1 MKQLKEY
8 LTQPQ
13 YQICSNNYLDYLQTW
28 VKKLCFM
35 NSLEANIRENSTKG
49 QLNAIRSNGD
59 VPAII
64 YGGEDKNQ
72 KISISKKL
80 LKTLIEKENFL
91 SSIVTLKINGKSQNV
106 LPREVKYHIL
116 SDEPTHVDF
125 LRVIPGVKIKIE
137 VPVNFINHEKSPGLK
152 RGGVLNIVRRK
163 VELKC
168 PSEKIPENLTIDLDG
183 VDIGESFKI
192 SSIKLDSEVVP
203 TIQGRDFVIAT
214 LAAPTVM
221 KEPEKPAEAEA
232 AEGAEG
238 AEGADG
244 ATVAADGDKPAAEG
258 AKGDKKEGDEKKPAE
273 KKPAE
278 EKK

>member
-1 MKQLKEY
+1 
-8 LTQPQ
+8 
-13 YQICSNNYLDYLQTW
+13 
-28 VKKLCFM
+28 M
-35 NSLEANIRENSTKG
+35 NSLEANIRDNSTKG
-49 QLNAIRSNGD
+49 QLNALRNDGN

-64 YGGEDKNQ
+64 YGGKDQNQ

-80 LKTLIEKENFL
+80 LKVLIEKENFL
-91 SSIVTLKINGKSQNV
+91 SNIISLNVDGKTQNV

-125 LRVIPGVKIKIE
+125 LRVLPGVKIKIE

-232 AEGAEG
+232 TEGEEGAEG
-238 AEGADG
+238 AA
-244 ATVAADGDKPAAEG
+244 ASADGDKPAE
-258 AKGDKKEGDEKKPAE
+258 GDKKEGDDKKAPEKKPAE
-273 KKPAE
+273 DKK
-278 EKK
+278 

>member
-1 MKQLKEY
+1 
-8 LTQPQ
+8 
-13 YQICSNNYLDYLQTW
+13 
-28 VKKLCFM
+28 M
-35 NSLEANIRENSTKG
+35 NSLDANIRNNATKG
-49 QLNAIRSNGD
+49 QLNTIRIEGN

-64 YGGEDKNQ
+64 YGGKDENQ

-80 LKTLIEKENFL
+80 LKTLIENENFL
-91 SSIVTLKINGKSQNV
+91 SSIITLNVDGKPQNV

-116 SDEPTHVDF
+116 TDEPTHVDF
-125 LRVIPGVKIKIE
+125 LRVLPGVKIKIE

-168 PSEKIPENLTIDLDG
+168 PSEKIPENLTIDLDN

-192 SSIKLDSEVVP
+192 SSIKLDTDVVP

-232 AEGAEG
+232 AAGEEGAEG
-238 AEGADG
+238 AE
-244 ATVAADGDKPAAEG
+244 TAAAEGDKPATDAT
-258 AKGDKKEGDEKKPAE
+258 KGDKKEGAE

>member
-1 MKQLKEY
+1 
-8 LTQPQ
+8 
-13 YQICSNNYLDYLQTW
+13 
-28 VKKLCFM
+28 M

-49 QLNAIRSNGD
+49 QLNAIRNSGN

-64 YGGEDKNQ
+64 YGGKDQNQ
-72 KISISKKL
+72 KVSISKKL
-80 LKTLIEKENFL
+80 LKVLIEKENFL
-91 SSIVTLKINGKSQNV
+91 SNIISLNIDGKPQNV
-106 LPREVKYHIL
+106 LPREIKYHIL

-137 VPVNFINHEKSPGLK
+137 VPVTFINHEKSPGLK

-163 VELKC
+163 IELKC
-168 PSEKIPENLTIDLDG
+168 PSEKIPESIIIDLNE

-192 SSIKLDSEVVP
+192 SSVKLDPEVSP

-238 AEGADG
+238 AEGAE
-244 ATVAADGDKPAAEG
+244 AAAADGDKPAAEG
-258 AKGDKKEGDEKKPAE
+258 DKKEADEKKPAE
-273 KKPAE
+273 DKK
-278 EKK
+278 

>member
-1 MKQLKEY
+1 
-8 LTQPQ
+8 
-13 YQICSNNYLDYLQTW
+13 
-28 VKKLCFM
+28 M
-35 NSLEANIRENSTKG
+35 NSLEANIRNNTTKG
-49 QLNAIRSNGD
+49 QLNAIRDGGN

-64 YGGEDKNQ
+64 YGGKDQNQ
-72 KISISKKL
+72 KISTSKKL
-80 LKTLIEKENFL
+80 LKILIEKENFFSNIISL
-91 SSIVTLKINGKSQNV
+91 NIEGKPQNV
-106 LPREVKYHIL
+106 LPREIKYHIL
-116 SDEPTHVDF
+116 TDEPIHVDF
-125 LRVIPGVKIKIE
+125 LRVLPGVQIKIE

-168 PSEKIPENLTIDLDG
+168 PSEKIPESLTLDLDG
-183 VDIGESFKI
+183 IDIGESFKI
-192 SSIKLDSEVVP
+192 SSVKLDPEVVP

-232 AEGAEG
+232 AEGEAGAEG
-238 AEGADG
+238 AEGAT
-244 ATVAADGDKPAAEG
+244 AAAADGDKPATDG
-258 AKGDKKEGDEKKPAE
+258 AKGDKKEGDD

>member
-1 MKQLKEY
+1 
-8 LTQPQ
+8 
-13 YQICSNNYLDYLQTW
+13 
-28 VKKLCFM
+28 M
-35 NSLEANIRENSTKG
+35 NSLEANIRNNITKG
-49 QLNAIRSNGD
+49 QLNAIRNSGN

-64 YGGEDKNQ
+64 YGGDNENQ
-72 KISISKKL
+72 KIFISKKK
-80 LKTLIEKENFL
+80 LKFLIEKENFL
-91 SSIVTLKINGKSQNV
+91 SSIITLDVDGKPQNV
-106 LPREVKYHIL
+106 LPREVKYHII

-125 LRVIPGVKIKIE
+125 LRVLPGVKIKIE

-168 PSEKIPENLTIDLDG
+168 PSEKIPENLTIDLNEI
-183 VDIGESFKI
+183 DIGESFKI
-192 SSIKLDSEVVP
+192 SSIKLDPEVTP

-232 AEGAEG
+232 AEAVEGAEG
-238 AEGADG
+238 AEA
-244 ATVAADGDKPAAEG
+244 ATAEAAGGDKPAAQ
-258 AKGDKKEGDEKKPAE
+258 GDKKDGDEKKPS
-273 KKPAE
+273 E

>member
-1 MKQLKEY
+1 
-8 LTQPQ
+8 
-13 YQICSNNYLDYLQTW
+13 
-28 VKKLCFM
+28 M
-35 NSLEANIRENSTKG
+35 NSLEANIRDNKTKG
-49 QLNAIRSNGD
+49 QLNYIRANGD

-64 YGGEDKNQ
+64 YGGKEENQ

-91 SSIVTLKINGKSQNV
+91 SSIITLNISGKSQNV
-106 LPREVKYHIL
+106 LPREVKYHIIT
-116 SDEPTHVDF
+116 DEPTHVDF
-125 LRVIPGVKIKIE
+125 LRVLPGVKIKIE
-137 VPVNFINHEKSPGLK
+137 VPVNFINQEKSPGLK

-168 PSEKIPENLTIDLDG
+168 PSEKIPESLTLDLDG
-183 VDIGESFKI
+183 VDIGSSFKI
-192 SSIKLDSEVVP
+192 SSVKLDPEVTP

-221 KEPEKPAEAEA
+221 KEPEKPAEAETA
-232 AEGAEG
+232 EGEEGAEG
-238 AEGADG
+238 AE
-244 ATVAADGDKPAAEG
+244 ATASADGDKAAAEG

-273 KKPAE
+273 KKSSE

>member
-1 MKQLKEY
+1 
-8 LTQPQ
+8 
-13 YQICSNNYLDYLQTW
+13 
-28 VKKLCFM
+28 M
-35 NSLEANIRENSTKG
+35 NSLEANTRNTK
-49 QLNAIRSNGD
+49 SKGD
-59 VPAII
+59 VNNLRLSGNVPAII
-64 YGGEDKNQ
+64 YGGLNQ
-72 KISISKKL
+72 NEKISISKKTLKFL
-80 LKTLIEKENFL
+80 LEKENFL
-91 SSIVTLKINGKSQNV
+91 SNIIRLNIDGKEQNV
-106 LPREVKYHIL
+106 LPRDIKYDVVT
-116 SDEPTHVDF
+116 DEPIHVDF
-125 LRVIPGVKIKIE
+125 LRVVPGVKIKIE

-192 SSIKLDSEVVP
+192 SSVKLEKDVVP

-232 AEGAEG
+232 TEGEEGAEG
-238 AEGADG
+238 TEAS
-244 ATVAADGDKPAAEG
+244 AADGDKPTAEG
-258 AKGDKKEGDEKKPAE
+258 AKGDKKESDDKKTTE

>member
-1 MKQLKEY
+1 
-8 LTQPQ
+8 
-13 YQICSNNYLDYLQTW
+13 
-28 VKKLCFM
+28 M
-35 NSLEANIRENSTKG
+35 NSLQASLRESNTKG
-49 QLNAIRSNGD
+49 QLNAIRNNGE
-59 VPAII
+59 VPAIV
-64 YGGEDKNQ
+64 YGGDEKNQ

-91 SSIVTLKINGKSQNV
+91 SNIITLDINGNSQNV
-106 LPREVKYHIL
+106 LPREVKYHII
-116 SDEPTHVDF
+116 SDEPSHVDF
-125 LRVIPGVKIKIE
+125 LRVLPGVKIKIE

-168 PSEKIPENLTIDLDG
+168 PSEKIPESLTLDLDG
-183 VDIGESFKI
+183 IDIGESFKI
-192 SSIKLDSEVVP
+192 SSVKLDPEVIP

-221 KEPEKPAEAEA
+221 KEPEKPAEAETA
-232 AEGAEG
+232 EGEEGAEG
-238 AEGADG
+238 AE
-244 ATVAADGDKPAAEG
+244 ATAAAEG
-258 AKGDKKEGDEKKPAE
+258 EKTATEGEKKDGNEKKSSE